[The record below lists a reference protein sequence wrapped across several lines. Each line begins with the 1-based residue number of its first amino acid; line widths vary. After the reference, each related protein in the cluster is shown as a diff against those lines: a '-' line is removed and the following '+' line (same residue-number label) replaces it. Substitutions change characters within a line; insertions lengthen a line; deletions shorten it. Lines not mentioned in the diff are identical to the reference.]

1 MTRFTLHL
9 GDCIEVMRG
18 MADASVDS
26 IVTDPPYELSNDGK
40 QSASR
45 VFFEFAFPENAKI
58 KSHLAGGNA
67 LPLFIDKVL
76 GLGVAGD
83 LPRPSSPM
91 PIIPVALNDEAALG
105 KDDVK
110 HTSESAVLVSSDSAV
125 ANIEAEPAQHLG
137 CFALKLADP
146 TKLFQ
151 ILNGVGAGFVSS
163 GIGIG
168 LSGFSS
174 SLPCF
179 NSGSGPIVLAD
190 ENVGCVDGA
199 LTDLVRAFTGAGC
212 SPVLGFDLGRGAVEV
227 FSANGARL
235 FAAILLLSGAQLVRA
250 SPTASRLPA
259 MLEARRVSVI
269 DDLAN
274 RAFTFDLI
282 VHEQGIASSG
292 FMGKQWDGS
301 KIAYNIEVW
310 AEALRVLKPGG
321 HLLAFGGTRTQ
332 HRMVCAIEDAGFEIR
347 DQVGWLFGSGFP
359 KSLNVSK
366 AIDGHVTNG
375 RSDSRAIKEVN
386 KTRPC
391 EATVRPTST
400 NGHRGIVGAAD
411 AGQSVKR
418 DTPATP
424 EGEQWEGWGTA
435 LKPAWES
442 ICVARKPLAKG
453 HTVAANVL
461 AHGTGALNIDGCRV
475 GWPDGV
481 APEIGTPAWGGPA
494 KKLTAVPGQEG
505 ETVERAAPSQ
515 LGRWPANII
524 HDGSDEVLAAF
535 PDAKGQL
542 ADASTNAAARKTQN
556 VYGAMKR
563 GSQEASS
570 DSENEGAVGFKM
582 KPGARR
588 LDSGSA
594 ARFFYCAKTSSS
606 DRHSGLEHPGPQF
619 ESGSTLRDAEN
630 LAAESK
636 GNHHPTVKPTD
647 LMAYLVRLITPPGGK
662 VLDMFM
668 GSGSTGKACM
678 REGFQF
684 VGIDKTAEYLPI
696 AQARIEHELAKV
708 TAAADLAAIP
718 APQLDMFAGEV
729 A

>member
-1 MTRFTLHL
+1 MKPYTIIH
-9 GDCIEVMRG
+9 GDCITEMSKLPES
-18 MADASVDS
+18 SVDA
-26 IVTDPPYELSNDGK
+26 IVCDPPYELSNDGK

-282 VHEQGIASSG
+282 VHEQSIASSG

-321 HLLAFGGTRTQ
+321 HLLAFSGTRTQ
-332 HRMVCAIEDAGFEIR
+332 HRMVCAIEDAGFEVR
-347 DQVGWLFGSGFP
+347 DQIGWLYGSGFP
-359 KSLNVSK
+359 KSRNL
-366 AIDGHVTNG
+366 DG
-375 RSDSRAIKEVN
+375 DW
-386 KTRPC
+386 
-391 EATVRPTST
+391 
-400 NGHRGIVGAAD
+400 
-411 AGQSVKR
+411 Q
-418 DTPATP
+418 
-424 EGEQWEGWGTA
+424 GWGTA
-435 LKPAWES
+435 LKPAWEP

-453 HTVAANVL
+453 CTVSANVL
-461 AHGTGALNIDGCRV
+461 AFGTGAFNIDDCRV
-475 GWPDGV
+475 GWPGGA

-515 LGRWPANII
+515 LGRWPANLI
-524 HDGSDEVLAAF
+524 HDGSAEVVALF
-535 PDAKGQL
+535 PTAPGQQGRARTDGGAQGNSVFGAL
-542 ADASTNAAARKTQN
+542 RHVTNNPEPR
-556 VYGAMKR
+556 
-563 GSQEASS
+563 S
-570 DSENEGAVGFKM
+570 DT
-582 KPGARR
+582 
-588 LDSGSA
+588 GSA
-594 ARFFYCAKTSSS
+594 ARFFYCAKTSPA
-606 DRHSGLEHPGPQF
+606 DRHEGLDAPGPQF
-619 ESGSTLRDAEN
+619 KKGSTLRDAEN
-630 LAAESK
+630 LGSDRK
-636 GNHHPTVKPTD
+636 GNHHPTVKPTE
-647 LMAYLVRLITPPGGK
+647 LMLYLVRLITPPGGK

-668 GSGSTGKACM
+668 GSGSTGKGCM
-678 REGFQF
+678 RGGFEF
-684 VGIDKTAEYLPI
+684 VGIDMTAEYIPI
-696 AQARIEHELAKV
+696 ATARIEFEHAKV
-708 TAAADLAAIP
+708 TAAAELAAIP
-718 APQLDMFAGEV
+718 APQLDMFAREV